1 MNAFFYNESF
11 FSPSEKDSLEEEF
24 LNPILLK
31 DEKEYK
37 QDESKSKCLSPLNN
51 TKSESSNNINMNN
64 ENPTNFMK
72 HKNKNILK
80 NIAENE
86 EEEEEENNENIR
98 SNNNSFIIAKTDY
111 SLPINKE
118 DENSNQNLVFQAQK
132 TSDFNA
138 LIKEFDIDFSKE
150 NKNLKNREIKEN
162 KKSSSPLIL
171 SKDMSKSKLI
181 FSVKNDKLNISS
193 GKRKKDASTKKENN
207 ENVINNNEAKKEEL
221 LGKKIKRNKI
231 ITSSSNIK
239 VSIKRGPY
247 KRKFLENIELNLDDK
262 CFPFKSGKGI
272 INITSKFNYEKLQEN
287 KNSNNYNNMINNSSF
302 ISNDNFDRNK
312 DEGENSNLNLNLNE
326 QNLEN
331 CVNDLYLMK
340 FITKKFV
347 ISENGRKKTVKN
359 KRKYKGDI
367 IRKKIK
373 SRFHKSIKNIIN
385 ENLKK
390 AGSEFFFDFLPQ
402 CFIGNTSKK
411 LNKTCLEMTYKE
423 LLSTDFYSDL
433 CKAMLNYK
441 NEQIDKNKFN
451 KNKFTLEYLQNNPEI
466 SKKSGF
472 DYIKDMKYKTL
483 LNKYFISKEFEESL
497 HQVKEENEAPEYIQL
512 YIYRAKNYVNFY
524 NNYKYE
530 KKSLE
535 SNEIED
541 NDDDY
546 DEDYDDDYDEEDD

>member
-11 FSPSEKDSLEEEF
+11 LSPSEKDSLEEDF
-24 LNPILLK
+24 LNPISLK
-31 DEKEYK
+31 DEKEDK

-51 TKSESSNNINMNN
+51 TKSESSNIINMNN
-64 ENPTNFMK
+64 EKPTNFMK
-72 HKNKNILK
+72 HKNIWK
-80 NIAENE
+80 NIAEKE

-118 DENSNQNLVFQAQK
+118 DENSNKNLVFQVQNK
-132 TSDFNA
+132 SDSN
-138 LIKEFDIDFSKE
+138 LYIKEYDIDFGKE
-150 NKNLKNREIKEN
+150 NILLKNREIKEN
-162 KKSSSPLIL
+162 KKSSSPLFL

-181 FSVKNDKLNISS
+181 FLVKSDKFNISS
-193 GKRKKDASTKKENN
+193 GKRKKDSLTNNENN
-207 ENVINNNEAKKEEL
+207 ENIINNNETEKIDL
-221 LGKKIKRNKI
+221 LGKKIKRNKKI
-231 ITSSSNIK
+231 VSSSNIK

-247 KRKFLENIELNLDDK
+247 KRKYLGSIELNLDDK

-272 INITSKFNYEKLQEN
+272 INITSKFNYEMLQEN
-287 KNSNNYNNMINNSSF
+287 KNNNNNNNMNSISSF
-302 ISNDNFDRNK
+302 TSTDNFDKSK

-326 QNLEN
+326 KNLEN
-331 CVNDLYLMK
+331 CVNDIYLMK
-340 FITKKFV
+340 FVTKKFF
-347 ISENGRKKTVKN
+347 ISESGRKKTVKN

-390 AGSEFFFDFLPQ
+390 AGSEYFFDFLPQ

-423 LLSTDFYSDL
+423 LLTTDFYSDL
-433 CKAMLNYK
+433 CKTMLNYK

-451 KNKFTLEYLQNNPEI
+451 KNKCTLEYLQNNPEI

-483 LNKYFISKEFEESL
+483 LNNYFISKEFEESL
-497 HQVKEENEAPEYIQL
+497 HLVKEENEAPEYIQL

-524 NNYKYE
+524 NNYKFE
-530 KKSLE
+530 KKNFE
-535 SNEIED
+535 SNENE
-541 NDDDY
+541 DDD
-546 DEDYDDDYDEEDD
+546 DDFDDDYDEEDD

>member
-11 FSPSEKDSLEEEF
+11 LSPSEKDSLEEDF
-24 LNPILLK
+24 LNPISLK

-51 TKSESSNNINMNN
+51 TKSESSNIINMNN
-64 ENPTNFMK
+64 EKPTNFMK
-72 HKNKNILK
+72 HKNIWK
-80 NIAENE
+80 NIAEKE
-86 EEEEEENNENIR
+86 EEEEEENYENIR

-118 DENSNQNLVFQAQK
+118 DENSKFQVQNK
-132 TSDFNA
+132 SDSNIY
-138 LIKEFDIDFSKE
+138 IKEYDIDFGK
-150 NKNLKNREIKEN
+150 KNIILKNREIKEN
-162 KKSSSPLIL
+162 KKSSSPLFL
-171 SKDMSKSKLI
+171 SKDISKSKLI
-181 FSVKNDKLNISS
+181 FSVKNDKLNISG
-193 GKRKKDASTKKENN
+193 GKRKKDALTNKENN
-207 ENVINNNEAKKEEL
+207 ENIINNNETEKIDL

-231 ITSSSNIK
+231 IASSSNIK
-239 VSIKRGPY
+239 LSIKRGPY
-247 KRKFLENIELNLDDK
+247 KRKYLGSIELNLDDK

-272 INITSKFNYEKLQEN
+272 INITSKFNYEMLREN
-287 KNSNNYNNMINNSSF
+287 KNNNNNNNRNSISSF
-302 ISNDNFDRNK
+302 ISNDNFDK
-312 DEGENSNLNLNLNE
+312 SKEEGENSNLNLNLNE
-326 QNLEN
+326 KNLEN
-331 CVNDLYLMK
+331 CVNDIYLMK
-340 FITKKFV
+340 FVTKKFF
-347 ISENGRKKTVKN
+347 ISESGRKKTIKN

-390 AGSEFFFDFLPQ
+390 AGSEYFFDFLPQ

-423 LLSTDFYSDL
+423 LLTTDFYSDL
-433 CKAMLNYK
+433 CKTMLNYK

-451 KNKFTLEYLQNNPEI
+451 KNKCTLEYLQNNPEI

-483 LNKYFISKEFEESL
+483 LNNYFISREFEESL
-497 HQVKEENEAPEYIQL
+497 QLVKEENEAPEYIQF

-524 NNYKYE
+524 NNYKFE
-530 KKSLE
+530 KKNFE
-535 SNEIED
+535 SNENE
-541 NDDDY
+541 DDD
-546 DEDYDDDYDEEDD
+546 DDFDDDYDEEDD

>member
-11 FSPSEKDSLEEEF
+11 LSPSEKDSLEEDF
-24 LNPILLK
+24 LNPISLK
-31 DEKEYK
+31 DEKEDK

-51 TKSESSNNINMNN
+51 TKSESSNIINMNN
-64 ENPTNFMK
+64 EKPTNFMK
-72 HKNKNILK
+72 HKNIWK
-80 NIAENE
+80 NIAEKE

-118 DENSNQNLVFQAQK
+118 DENSNKNLVFQVQNK
-132 TSDFNA
+132 SDSN
-138 LIKEFDIDFSKE
+138 LYIKEYDIDFGKE
-150 NKNLKNREIKEN
+150 NILLKNREIKEN
-162 KKSSSPLIL
+162 KKSSSPLFL

-181 FSVKNDKLNISS
+181 FLVKSDKFNISS
-193 GKRKKDASTKKENN
+193 GKRKKDSLTNKENN
-207 ENVINNNEAKKEEL
+207 ENIINNNETEKIDL
-221 LGKKIKRNKI
+221 LGKKIKRNKKI
-231 ITSSSNIK
+231 VSSSNIK
-239 VSIKRGPY
+239 VPIKRGPY
-247 KRKFLENIELNLDDK
+247 KRKYLGSIELNLDDK

-272 INITSKFNYEKLQEN
+272 INITSKFNYEMLQEN
-287 KNSNNYNNMINNSSF
+287 KNNNNNNNMNSISSF
-302 ISNDNFDRNK
+302 TSTDNFDKSK

-326 QNLEN
+326 KNLEN
-331 CVNDLYLMK
+331 CVNDIYLMK
-340 FITKKFV
+340 FVTKKFF
-347 ISENGRKKTVKN
+347 ISESGRKKTVKN

-390 AGSEFFFDFLPQ
+390 AGSEYFFDFLPQ

-423 LLSTDFYSDL
+423 LLTTDFYSDL
-433 CKAMLNYK
+433 CKTMLNYK

-451 KNKFTLEYLQNNPEI
+451 KNKCTLEYLQNNPEI

-483 LNKYFISKEFEESL
+483 LNNYFISKEFEESL
-497 HQVKEENEAPEYIQL
+497 HLVKEENEAPEYIQF

-524 NNYKYE
+524 NNYKFE
-530 KKSLE
+530 KKNFE
-535 SNEIED
+535 SNENE
-541 NDDDY
+541 DDD
-546 DEDYDDDYDEEDD
+546 DDFDDDYDEEDD

>member
-11 FSPSEKDSLEEEF
+11 LSPSEKDSFEEDF

-37 QDESKSKCLSPLNN
+37 QEESKSKCLSPLNN
-51 TKSESSNNINMNN
+51 TKSESPNIINMNN
-64 ENPTNFMK
+64 EKPTNFMK
-72 HKNKNILK
+72 QKNIWK
-80 NIAENE
+80 NIAEKE
-86 EEEEEENNENIR
+86 EEEEEENNENIK

-118 DENSNQNLVFQAQK
+118 DENSYKNLIFQAQNK
-132 TSDFNA
+132 SDLNTC
-138 LIKEFDIDFSKE
+138 IKEFDIDFGKE
-150 NKNLKNREIKEN
+150 NIILKNREIKEN
-162 KKSSSPLIL
+162 KKSSLPLLLNKEI
-171 SKDMSKSKLI
+171 SKSKLI
-181 FSVKNDKLNISS
+181 FSVKNDKLNINC
-193 GKRKKDASTKKENN
+193 GKRKKDALTKKENN
-207 ENVINNNEAKKEEL
+207 ENIINNNETNKGEL
-221 LGKKIKRNKI
+221 LGKKIKRKKM
-231 ITSSSNIK
+231 ITSTSNIK

-247 KRKFLENIELNLDDK
+247 KRKNLGSIELNLDDK

-272 INITSKFNYEKLQEN
+272 INITSKFNYEFLQEN
-287 KNSNNYNNMINNSSF
+287 KNSNNYNNMNNNSSF
-302 ISNDNFDRNK
+302 ISNDNFDRN
-312 DEGENSNLNLNLNE
+312 ENEVENSNLNLNLNE
-326 QNLEN
+326 KNIEN

-340 FITKKFV
+340 FVTKKFF

-423 LLSTDFYSDL
+423 LLTTDFYSDL
-433 CKAMLNYK
+433 CKTMLNYK

-451 KNKFTLEYLQNNPEI
+451 RNKCTLEYLQNNPEI

-472 DYIKDMKYKTL
+472 DYIKDMKYITL
-483 LNKYFISKEFEESL
+483 LNNYFISREFEESL
-497 HQVKEENEAPEYIQL
+497 HQVKEENEAPEYIQF

-524 NNYKYE
+524 NNYKFE
-530 KKSLE
+530 KKSFE

-541 NDDDY
+541 DD
-546 DEDYDDDYDEEDD
+546 DYDDDYDEEDD

>member
-11 FSPSEKDSLEEEF
+11 LSPSEKDSLEEDF
-24 LNPILLK
+24 LNPISLK
-31 DEKEYK
+31 DEKEDK

-51 TKSESSNNINMNN
+51 TKSESSNIINMNN
-64 ENPTNFMK
+64 EKPTNFMK
-72 HKNKNILK
+72 HKNIWK
-80 NIAENE
+80 NIAEKE

-118 DENSNQNLVFQAQK
+118 DENSNKNLVFQVQNK
-132 TSDFNA
+132 SDSN
-138 LIKEFDIDFSKE
+138 LYIKEYDIDFGKE
-150 NKNLKNREIKEN
+150 NILLKNREIKEN
-162 KKSSSPLIL
+162 KKSSSPLFL

-181 FSVKNDKLNISS
+181 FLVKSDKFNISS
-193 GKRKKDASTKKENN
+193 GKRKKDSLTNNENN
-207 ENVINNNEAKKEEL
+207 ENIINNNETEKIDL
-221 LGKKIKRNKI
+221 LGKKIKRNKK

-247 KRKFLENIELNLDDK
+247 KRKYLGSIELNLDDK

-272 INITSKFNYEKLQEN
+272 INITSKFNYEMLQEN
-287 KNSNNYNNMINNSSF
+287 KNNNNNNNLNNISSF
-302 ISNDNFDRNK
+302 TSSDNFDKSK

-326 QNLEN
+326 KNLEN
-331 CVNDLYLMK
+331 CVNDIYLMK
-340 FITKKFV
+340 FVTKKFF
-347 ISENGRKKTVKN
+347 ISESGRKKTVKN

-390 AGSEFFFDFLPQ
+390 AGSEYFFDFLPQ

-423 LLSTDFYSDL
+423 LLTTDFYSDL
-433 CKAMLNYK
+433 CKTMLNYK

-451 KNKFTLEYLQNNPEI
+451 KNKCTLEYLQNNPEI

-483 LNKYFISKEFEESL
+483 LNNYFISKEFEESL
-497 HQVKEENEAPEYIQL
+497 HLVKEENEAPEYIQF

-524 NNYKYE
+524 NNYKFE
-530 KKSLE
+530 KKNFE
-535 SNEIED
+535 SNENE
-541 NDDDY
+541 DDD
-546 DEDYDDDYDEEDD
+546 DDFDDDYDEEDD